1 MGFKRNDDHW
11 AFLEDIEAPM
21 WVDLNLEAESNN
33 QDNDDKWFYTS
44 HQFHQCSS
52 RQLKSVLFSH
62 AEDECTGL
70 DFELSGPSSPNLPLS
85 VSKSRGKQYQSKKW
99 KGENKDFSFNKSHP
113 VKILSGNSSC
123 VTKPEHGDKIRH
135 KSSFILRKETS
146 TSDSVVAC
154 ESSSSGKAVSKCSKP
169 LPTCGGPGSSLSSE
183 ANKVG
188 ESNPSSTV
196 TSESGQQ
203 QQLKVMDVSSQ
214 AFGHTSDLF
223 SVMKISLRKNRV
235 MRQATRVEINNDGK
249 QSKGCNSTSS
259 KSSVGSSSNPR
270 YDVRTSTS
278 TSTRAK
284 EATPD
289 SRNVGRMT
297 YVVQSKLSSS
307 GIAKA
312 STTKVEVGASNNR
325 RGGRPNFGKSTH
337 QEAAK
342 QKVPYR
348 PSGAKA
354 LVPSRVNERNSIV
367 AASKPKK
374 KTGTGG
380 SKNLAGNEKEN
391 VTGKTAASQKCKGK
405 VTAAGGGGMVSRGH
419 QGTQQNLSVKIG
431 IAGTIRSKGKA
442 KGEDNLEKSKNSI
455 QGVYFR

>member
-1 MGFKRNDDHW
+1 MGFKKNDDHW

-21 WVDLNLEAESNN
+21 WVDLNLEAESKN
-33 QDNDDKWFYTS
+33 QDHDDKWFYTS

-52 RQLKSVLFSH
+52 RHLKSVLFSH
-62 AEDECTGL
+62 AEDESTGL
-70 DFELSGPSSPNLPLS
+70 DFELSGPSSPNLPPS
-85 VSKSRGKQYQSKKW
+85 VSKSRGKQYRSKKW

-113 VKILSGNSSC
+113 VKVLSGNSSC
-123 VTKPEHGDKIRH
+123 VKPEHGDKIRH

-146 TSDSVVAC
+146 TSKSVVAC
-154 ESSSSGKAVSKCSKP
+154 ESSSCGKAMSKCSKP
-169 LPTCGGPGSSLSSE
+169 LPTCGDPGSGLSSE
-183 ANKVG
+183 TYKVG

-214 AFGHTSDLF
+214 AFGHTSDLL
-223 SVMKISLRKNRV
+223 SVMKISLRKSRV

-278 TSTRAK
+278 TSARAK

-297 YVVQSKLSSS
+297 YVVKSKVSSS
-307 GIAKA
+307 GTAKA
-312 STTKVEVGASNNR
+312 STTKVEEGASNNR
-325 RGGRPNFGKSTH
+325 RGGQPNFGTH
-337 QEAAK
+337 REAAK
-342 QKVPYR
+342 PKVPYR

-354 LVPSRVNERNSIV
+354 LVPSRVNERNSVV

-380 SKNLAGNEKEN
+380 SKNLAGDEKEN

-405 VTAAGGGGMVSRGH
+405 GTAAGGGSMVSRGH
-419 QGTQQNLSVKIG
+419 QGTQKSLSVKIG
-431 IAGTIRSKGKA
+431 IAGTIRSKGKV
-442 KGEDNLEKSKNSI
+442 KGEDCLEKPKNSI